1 LSCLRARFVG
11 RFQDGIRTPSP
22 LLEILI
28 VLTPRIIGFLL
39 NFQFSDSTSR
49 RPQTTFLGP
58 TAMAASANV
67 QLSLQIQRSLQAH
80 VHSVDNTLI
89 QQTSPSP
96 TTSDF
101 SEVSISLA
109 PVETFG
115 PPAPSLL
122 PPPDIQSHFS
132 GISTPYPSKS
142 PSQIVIA
149 HPYARLYAKKNATGT
164 KRRKI
169 WNHAL
174 EKSVFNAHEM
184 YAGFTDT
191 YDAKC

>member
-1 LSCLRARFVG
+1 VS
-11 RFQDGIRTPSP
+11 TPQ
-22 LLEILI
+22 
-28 VLTPRIIGFLL
+28 IIGFLL
-39 NFQFSDSTSR
+39 NFRFSRVRVLTS
-49 RPQTTFLGP
+49 PVHLFKSYSL
-58 TAMAASANV
+58 AMAASANV
-67 QLSLQIQRSLQAH
+67 QLSLQIQRSLEAQ
-80 VHSVDNTLI
+80 VHSVDNILA

-101 SEVSISLA
+101 SEGSVSLA
-109 PVETFG
+109 PPVETFG

-122 PPPDIQSHFS
+122 PPPNVQSHFS
-132 GISTPYPSKS
+132 GISAPYPSRS
-142 PSQIVIA
+142 PSEIVIA

-184 YAGFTDT
+184 YVGFV
-191 YDAKC
+191 DALTC